1 MNLNRAQDIWNI
13 LITNENSCDWDKK
26 IGYEW
31 FIDCYADLNDE
42 SRQEIFKKQILTLQ
56 PTKLTIRGY
65 ECFKLY
71 FIRVNEHDGKI
82 QVKNDL
88 DNFIVEKLDLLG
100 LNFLWD
106 IILYV
111 RTETIANL
119 ATNFLLEILF
129 EKVSLKL
136 RREIVHLHQKFIN
149 ECYAR
154 LGRCLVTLE
163 NSSIGQMLI
172 DAYQIAC
179 TTTGMVDLACAPT
192 ASKTEVMKCIERVLM
207 VAERFVTGPDTF
219 YGAILIELYNFK
231 FVFLILIW
239 HFAVLRF

>member
-1 MNLNRAQDIWNI
+1 MI
-13 LITNENSCDWDKK
+13 LSTITNLVDPLSSWSVP
-26 IGYEW
+26 
-31 FIDCYADLNDE
+31 FFLV
-42 SRQEIFKKQILTLQ
+42 LQ
-56 PTKLTIRGY
+56 P
-65 ECFKLY
+65 
-71 FIRVNEHDGKI
+71 
-82 QVKNDL
+82 
-88 DNFIVEKLDLLG
+88 
-100 LNFLWD
+100 
-106 IILYV
+106 
-111 RTETIANL
+111 IA
-119 ATNFLLEILF
+119 T
-129 EKVSLKL
+129 
-136 RREIVHLHQKFIN
+136 
-149 ECYAR
+149 
-154 LGRCLVTLE
+154 LVTLE